1 MAGQIISNQ
10 IYKIQTSKKLI
21 ASFDKLNAAPISS
34 YASIHASGE
43 EENGRKLY
51 SLIGIEIQDY
61 SNGTGNNNIIA
72 RFNLSP
78 EYIQFLLTRVEL
90 GYQDYEDSIDKI
102 FGEPDRNGLSKAQK
116 FSISRHPTDRSGQY
130 MLRPWFL
137 SISNGKGVK
146 AKNANGGYYMKKGS
160 YKPETNASINLTD
173 AEFYALLKR
182 TSSYINAWEVMAA
195 LENIQKGKE
204 AFSQQAAAS
213 RANAARQGGGQQDY
227 QDYRQDYSQDY
238 SHDYSQYANTNTG
251 VQGGQQ
257 GYRDYR
263 QDYSQDYSHY
273 ARSSQQQGGYQGY
286 NQGYPQNANTGSQ
299 EWQQGYPQYAYG
311 GQQGYYHG

>member
-21 ASFDKLNAAPISS
+21 ASFDKLNAAPISC

-43 EENGRKLY
+43 EENGRRLY

-72 RFNLSP
+72 RFNLAP

-130 MLRPWFL
+130 MLRPWFI
-137 SISNGKGVK
+137 SISNGRGVK
-146 AKNANGGYYMKKGS
+146 AKNANGGFYMKKGS

-182 TSSYINAWEVMAA
+182 TSSYISVWEVMAA
-195 LENIQKGKE
+195 LENIQKGRE
-204 AFSQQAAAS
+204 AFTRQADAA
-213 RANAARQGGGQQDY
+213 RANAARQGGYQQDY

-238 SHDYSQYANTNTG
+238 SHDYSQYANAG
-251 VQGGQQ
+251 VQ

-263 QDYSQDYSHY
+263 QDYSQDYSQY
-273 ARSSQQQGGYQGY
+273 ARSSQQQGGCQAYD
-286 NQGYPQNANTGSQ
+286 QGYPQYANTGSQ
-299 EWQQGYPQYAYG
+299 EWQQGGQQGYPQYADN
-311 GQQGYYHG
+311 GQQGYYYG